1 MSEVKIAT
9 DRGEMPGYLSC
20 PEGDG
25 PWPGVVVIHD
35 AFGMTNDLVHQVDWL
50 ASEGYMALAPDL
62 FYRGRKTSCIRSV
75 MRDMRER
82 KGRSFDEVEAA
93 RGFLL
98 AQQGCTG
105 TMGVM
110 GFCMGGGLAL
120 MLAAGHGFSASSV
133 NYGAVPKQ
141 AESVLVGA
149 CPVVASYGAKDRTL
163 LKAALRLELGL
174 SAAGVDHEVKE
185 YPAVGHGFLNDHEG
199 AHDHMP
205 ALLVAIGKI
214 MGVTGLEEVSAADAR
229 RRIGAFFRVHLN

>member
-9 DRGEMPGYLSC
+9 GHGEMPGYLSC

-35 AFGMTNDLVHQVDWL
+35 AFGMTNDLVQQVDRL

-62 FYRGRKTSCIRSV
+62 FHWGRKTSCVRSAV
-75 MRDMRER
+75 RDIHKG
-82 KGRSFDEVEAA
+82 KGRSFDDVEAA
-93 RGFLL
+93 RGFL
-98 AQQGCTG
+98 ATQHACTG
-105 TMGVM
+105 TMGVI

-120 MLAAGHGFSASSV
+120 MLAPNHGFSASSV

-149 CPVVASYGAKDRTL
+149 CPAVASYGGKDRTL
-163 LKAALRLELGL
+163 RKAALRLELAL
-174 SAAGVDHEVKE
+174 SAAGVDHDVKE
-185 YPAVGHGFLNDHEG
+185 YPGAGHGFLNDHKG

-205 ALLVAIGKI
+205 ALFVVMGKV
-214 MGVTGLEEVSAADAR
+214 MGIDGYEEASAEDAR
-229 RRIGAFFRVHLN
+229 RRINAFFRAHLN